1 MARQASRKALTVRAL
16 AALAPGEWAADPGAR
31 GAGRLQAR
39 RLASGELAWYYRY
52 TGPDGERVRLPIG
65 SGLELAAARAQG
77 DNLARRYMAGD
88 RDLRNVLECEQR
100 EAARQR
106 AAELRE
112 AEAKAITDRATLG
125 ALLDA
130 YVTQLRRDEKASAR
144 DVETTVIRHV
154 QKPWPKLWATPA
166 DQVTTDDLLEVVA
179 RVVASGKQREPAK
192 LRSFLRA
199 AFAAAIRA
207 RHDARALPQ
216 LRALRV
222 TSNPARDLA
231 TVEGST
237 RAGQRA
243 LSLAEMRAYWARIA
257 AMPAPAGPLLRFH
270 LLTGGQRIEQLGRLE
285 ERDLDPDARSVR
297 LRDAKGRRKT
307 PRIHEVPLL
316 EGASD
321 ALSEMAP
328 QRVGT
333 YLFTTTQGEGGAT
346 HSSVRNALQAVVVAM
361 VAAGELPGGPFTLGD
376 LRRTVETRLAAEG
389 VSMDVRAQLQ
399 SHGLGGV
406 QARHYDRH
414 DYLSEK
420 RAALETLHRLLTA
433 KATTVTQLR
442 RPQAR
447 A

>member
-1 MARQASRKALTVRAL
+1 VARQASRKALTVRAL
-16 AALAPGEWAADPGAR
+16 AALAPGEWAADSAAR

-39 RLASGELAWYYRY
+39 RLASGEVAWYYRY

-65 SGLELAAARAQG
+65 CGLELAAARAQG
-77 DNLARRYMAGD
+77 DDLARRYMAGD
-88 RDLRNVLECEQR
+88 RDLRAVLECEQR
-100 EAARQR
+100 ESARQR
-106 AAELRE
+106 AAELRA
-112 AEAKAITDRATLG
+112 AEAKAIADRATLG

-130 YVTQLRRDEKASAR
+130 YVVQLRRDGKASAR
-144 DVETTVIRHV
+144 DVETTVRRHV
-154 QKPWPKLWATPA
+154 EKPWPQLWVTAA
-166 DQVTTDDLLEVVA
+166 EQVTTDDLLEIVA

-216 LRALRV
+216 LRALRI

-231 TVEGST
+231 TVEGNT

-243 LSLAEMRAYWARIA
+243 LSLVEVRAYWARIA
-257 AMPAPAGPLLRFH
+257 TLPAPAGPLLRFH
-270 LLTGGQRIEQLGRLE
+270 LLTGGQRIEQLGRLQ
-285 ERDLDPDARSVR
+285 ERDLDPDARSVF
-297 LRDAKGRRKT
+297 LRDPKGRRKT
-307 PRIHEVPLL
+307 PRLHEVPLL
-316 EGASD
+316 EEASE
-321 ALSEMAP
+321 ALSAMAP
-328 QRVGT
+328 KRAGP
-333 YLFTTTQGEGGAT
+333 YLFTTNHGEGGAT
-346 HSSVRNALQAVVVAM
+346 HSSVRNALQGVVAVM
-361 VAAGELPGGPFTLGD
+361 LAKGELPGGPFTLGD

-420 RAALETLHRLLTA
+420 RAALETLRRLLTA
-433 KATTVTQLR
+433 KVAKVTQLR
-442 RPQAR
+442 AR
-447 A
+447 RARS